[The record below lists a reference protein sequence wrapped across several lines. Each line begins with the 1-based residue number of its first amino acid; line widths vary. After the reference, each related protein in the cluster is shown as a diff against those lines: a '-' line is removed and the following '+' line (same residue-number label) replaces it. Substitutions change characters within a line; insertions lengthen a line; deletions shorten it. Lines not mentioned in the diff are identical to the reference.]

1 MNTQILEVLAISAY
15 EKDGASKKRFTK
27 VGVAFPLKDG
37 TGFSMRL
44 DAAATSGEY
53 LVKPKQDRAAVSE
66 W

>member
-1 MNTQILEVLAISAY
+1 MSQVYEVLAISQY
-15 EKDGASKKRFTK
+15 EKAGEQKKRFTK

-44 DAAATSGEY
+44 DAAGTTGEY
-53 LVKPKQDRAAVSE
+53 LLKVKQDRQPVAE